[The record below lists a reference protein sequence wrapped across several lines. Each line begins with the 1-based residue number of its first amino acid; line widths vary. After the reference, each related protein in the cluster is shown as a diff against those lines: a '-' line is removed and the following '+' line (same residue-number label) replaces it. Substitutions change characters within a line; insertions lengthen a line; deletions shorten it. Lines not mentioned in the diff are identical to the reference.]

1 MTDFTDSIET
11 TAASVED
18 LQQDLESHLEDILD
32 IEVDLRKPAIVTDDG
47 VRRLS
52 VRVDLPG
59 LEDELE
65 SRFEGIT
72 PRFSAKIPDSYLE
85 IELDSDPE

>member
-18 LQQDLESHLEDILD
+18 LQQDLE
-32 IEVDLRKPAIVTDDG
+32 
-47 VRRLS
+47 
-52 VRVDLPG
+52 
-59 LEDELE
+59 
-65 SRFEGIT
+65 
-72 PRFSAKIPDSYLE
+72 